1 MAIAQRL
8 QWYLDHAGMDYE
20 VLRHPRSASSM
31 ETARQAAIPPGRLA
45 KPVLLEDARGYLLAV
60 VPASCRIDLF
70 ELEAWL
76 HRHLEL
82 ATERDL
88 EDLFPDCATG
98 AVPPVG
104 APYHLP
110 VVYDEVLAALPD
122 IYFEAGDHE
131 DVLHMA
137 SHDFCALLGTAPCA
151 HFSHPH

>member
-8 QWYLDHAGMDYE
+8 QYYLDDAGLDYE
-20 VLRHPRSASSM
+20 VLHHPRSTCSM
-31 ETARQAAIPPGRLA
+31 ETARHAAIPPGRMA
-45 KPVLLEDARGYLLAV
+45 KPVLLEDDRGYVLAV
-60 VPASCRIDLF
+60 VPASCRIDLDA
-70 ELEAWL
+70 LEAWL

-88 EDLFPDCATG
+88 EELFPDCATG

-104 APYHLP
+104 APYHLA

-122 IYFEAGDHE
+122 IYFEAGDHT
-131 DVLHMA
+131 DVVHMA
-137 SHDFCALLGTAPCA
+137 SHDFCALLGTAPSA